1 MDHASIQLS
10 DQYRGACGSIVT
22 ITENARRHLEAHPA
36 VIQLLPE
43 AIRNTWVSRSPIPE
57 IEVDMGRIIGRTG
70 LVDTVVADPSTPM
83 QFAMRKGRNLPS
95 RVTNEVT
102 VGQET
107 HKLVLVARKQQSGTF
122 QLVTSWI
129 GPLARK
135 EPWDP
140 SIRREHEFRECL
152 RFWCAN
158 ALLHDPETMGSV
170 FESSWTEILR
180 DCR

>member
-36 VIQLLPE
+36 VIQFLPE
-43 AIRNTWVSRSPIPE
+43 AIRKTWVSRSPIPE
-57 IEVDMGRIIGRTG
+57 IEVDMGRVIGRTN
-70 LVDTVVADPSTPM
+70 LVDMSVGKPSTPM
-83 QFAMRKGRNLPS
+83 QFALRKGRYLPS

-107 HKLVLVARKQQSGTF
+107 HKLVLVARKQHPRSY

-129 GPLARK
+129 GSLARK
-135 EPWDP
+135 EPWDH
-140 SIRREHEFRECL
+140 SIRSEHEFEECL
-152 RFWCAN
+152 RFWCSN
-158 ALLHDPETMGSV
+158 ALLHAPDTMGPV